1 MRKQKQ
7 IVTLLLAAQLLALAS
22 CGGETVETQGSV
34 QSDTSTPTVGTEE
47 TEPQPDLPDVTFGG
61 AEYTVYRWSNADNVD
76 LHTHFEYDAEE
87 LTGELLNDAIYN
99 RNQVIEEQ
107 YDVTISVLGDWEPS
121 ARLKTDVT
129 AGDTPYQ
136 VISDWPTRL
145 ANLSTQGMLRNFYD
159 IPYVDTTK
167 PWWDKN
173 TVEAFTIAGKQYV
186 ITGDYV
192 LYDKQRVLV
201 FFFNHTLSDTLGI
214 PDPYTTVN
222 EGKWT
227 MDLLNEYAELARQDL
242 NGDGKMD
249 PRDDQYGMISGSKT
263 YMPYLLFGGG
273 SRYSEAQPDGTFE
286 LVIDDEH
293 TIDIISKLNLTFG
306 TDNTHYHEDNK
317 GVAVTEK
324 FESGTGLFYHEV
336 SQVTRLLDMEDD
348 YGILPQPKYD
358 ENQENYLSCVQYE
371 YSAAIGVPATI
382 DGDELE
388 MTGVLLEALS
398 ALSHTTTYPT
408 FIEDILQSKNA
419 PDKESADML
428 RLIYANLTYDLF
440 GVFQFGSIDSL
451 VYNNI
456 YDKKGEGFTS
466 TIASNKEKILAAYE
480 KVYEAYTE

>member
-61 AEYTVYRWSNADNVD
+61 AEYTVLRWKGNGGEI
-76 LHTHFEYDAEE
+76 HTHFEYDAEE

-107 YDVTISVLGDWEPS
+107 YDVTISALGEDNP
-121 ARLKTDVT
+121 ADRLKKDVT
-129 AGDTPYQ
+129 AGDTAYQ
-136 VISDWPTRL
+136 VIADWPTRL
-145 ANLSTQGMLRNFYD
+145 ANLSTQGMLRNIND
-159 IPYVDTTK
+159 VPYVDTTK

-173 TVEAFTIAGKQYV
+173 SVDAFTIAGKQYV

-192 LYDKQRVLV
+192 LFDKQRVLV
-201 FFFNHTLSDTLGI
+201 YFFNHSLSDKLGI
-214 PDPYTTVN
+214 GDLYTTVN

-227 MDLLNEYAELARQDL
+227 IDKMNECAEMARLDL
-242 NGDGKMD
+242 NGDGKMTAD
-249 PRDDQYGMISGSKT
+249 SDQFGMISGSMT

-273 SRYSEAQPDGTFE
+273 SRYSEAQPNGSFE
-286 LVIDDEH
+286 LVIDNEH
-293 TIDIISKLNLTFG
+293 TIDILAKLNTTFG
-306 TDNTHYHEDNK
+306 SDNALYMED
-317 GVAVTEK
+317 GIDVIDM
-324 FESGTGLFYHEV
+324 FQSGKGLFYHEV
-336 SQVTRLLDMEDD
+336 SQVTRMLDMEDA

-358 ENQENYLSCVQYE
+358 EDQENYLSCVQYE
-371 YSAAIGVPATI
+371 WSGAISVPATI

-466 TIASNKEKILAAYE
+466 TIASNKEKIMQEYE
-480 KVYEAYTE
+480 KIYETFAE

>member
-1 MRKQKQ
+1 MRVQKCM
-7 IVTLLLAAQLLALAS
+7 VTLLLAAQLLALVS
-22 CGGETVETQGSV
+22 CGSGSTETGETTQTATGTTGAETQ
-34 QSDTSTPTVGTEE
+34 E
-47 TEPQPDLPDVTFGG
+47 TELKPDLPDVSFGG
-61 AEYTVYRWSNADNVD
+61 AEYTVLRWSNADNVE

-107 YDVTISVLGDWEPS
+107 YDVTISVLGEGDPS
-121 ARLKTDVT
+121 VRLKTDVT
-129 AGDTPYQ
+129 AGDTAYQ

-167 PWWDKN
+167 PWWDQN
-173 TVEAFTIAGKQYV
+173 TVEAFNIAGKQYV

-192 LYDKQRVLV
+192 LFDKQRVLV
-201 FFFNHTLSDTLGI
+201 FFFNHTMSDTLGI
-214 PDPYTTVN
+214 PDPYTTVHD
-222 EGKWT
+222 GKWT
-227 MDLLNEYAELARQDL
+227 MDLMNEYAELAKQDL

-249 PRDDQYGMISGSKT
+249 PKDDQYGMISGSKT

-273 SRYSEAQPDGTFE
+273 SRYSQVQPDGTFA

-317 GVAVTEK
+317 GVAVTDK
-324 FESGTGLFYHEV
+324 FQAGEGLFYHEV

-348 YGILPQPKYD
+348 YGILPQPKFD
-358 ENQENYLSCVQYE
+358 EDQENYLSCVQYE
-371 YSAAIGVPATI
+371 WSGAIGVPATI

-440 GVFQFGSIDSL
+440 GVFQFGGIDSL

-466 TIASNKEKILAAYE
+466 TIASNKEKIMAAYD

>member
-1 MRKQKQ
+1 MRKQRQ
-7 IVTLLLAAQLLALAS
+7 IVTLLLAAQLLTLVS
-22 CGGETVETQGSV
+22 CGGETEQPQESTN
-34 QSDTSTPTVGTEE
+34 SDTTAPTQVTED
-47 TEPQPDLPDVTFGG
+47 TEIKPDLPDVTFGG
-61 AEYTVYRWSNADNVD
+61 AEYTVLRWSSADNVD
-76 LHTHFEYDAEE
+76 LHTHFEYDTEE

-107 YDVTISVLGDWEPS
+107 YDVVISVLAEGDPS
-121 ARLKTDVT
+121 SRVKTDVT
-129 AGDTPYQ
+129 AGDTAYQ
-136 VISDWPTRL
+136 VVADWPTRL
-145 ANLSTQGMLRNFYD
+145 ANLSTQGMLRNFYE

-167 PWWDKN
+167 LWWDKN
-173 TVEAFTIAGKQYV
+173 TVDAFTIAGKQYV

-192 LYDKQRVLV
+192 LFDKQRVLV

-214 PDPYTTVN
+214 ADPYTTVN

-227 MDLLNEYAELARQDL
+227 MDLLNEYTELARQDL

-249 PRDDQYGMISGSKT
+249 PQNDQYGMISGSKT

-273 SRYSEAQPDGTFE
+273 SRYSEAQPDGTFA
-286 LVIDDEH
+286 LVIDKEH
-293 TIDIISKLNLTFG
+293 TIDIISKLMQTF
-306 TDNTHYHEDNK
+306 DKKKTHYHEDSQ
-317 GVAVTEK
+317 GVAVMDK
-324 FESGTGLFYHEV
+324 FQSGEGLFYHEV

-358 ENQENYLSCVQYE
+358 EEQENYLSCVQYE
-371 YSAAIGVPATI
+371 WSGAISVPATMV
-382 DGDELE
+382 GDALD

-440 GVFQFGSIDSL
+440 GVFQFGKIDSL
-451 VYNNI
+451 VYDNI
-456 YDKKGEGFTS
+456 YDKMGEGFTS
-466 TIASNKEKILAAYE
+466 TIASNKEKIMQEYE
-480 KVYEAYTE
+480 KIYETFAD